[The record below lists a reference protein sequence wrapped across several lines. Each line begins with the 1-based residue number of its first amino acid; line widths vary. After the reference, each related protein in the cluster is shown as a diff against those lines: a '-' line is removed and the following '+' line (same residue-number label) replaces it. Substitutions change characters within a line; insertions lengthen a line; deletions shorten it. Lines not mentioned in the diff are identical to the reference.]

1 MAHNLK
7 KMNAKDTIN
16 KAAKTVKNTTKKVGK
31 NVAKNPKTALYIG
44 LGAVVIYGVYKIKK
58 SIDNVGIGDS
68 DIDNQ
73 VSGTGGNTTGATITT
88 QLAKNLAQQLLD
100 AFNSK
105 EPLYGTDEKL
115 VASVFD
121 KIQNGADFNLVFNAF
136 GLKDYNG
143 HNSPPTGVWS
153 WLDSYEKYNLV
164 YWLRS
169 EISESD
175 PYNLYEVVKNRVE
188 QAGFTF

>member
-1 MAHNLK
+1 
-7 KMNAKDTIN
+7 MNAKDTIN